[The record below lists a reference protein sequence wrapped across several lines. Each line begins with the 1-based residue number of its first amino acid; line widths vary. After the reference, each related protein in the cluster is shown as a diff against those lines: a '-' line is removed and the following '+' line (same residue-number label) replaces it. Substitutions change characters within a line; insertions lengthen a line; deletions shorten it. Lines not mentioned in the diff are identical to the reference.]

1 MQEQGAHWRKV
12 WPEGAVDNGDGD
24 ADVLDMFLKPDI
36 KTKKKVKITYPYT
49 LDEEVVDTAESIATA
64 EKITNKTLT
73 KEGVKNGGLDM
84 IFTYDNTKRVFER
97 NTPYGNN
104 WHFSKK

>member
-1 MQEQGAHWRKV
+1 MQEQGEHWRKA

-24 ADVLDMFLKPDI
+24 ADVLDMFLKPEI
-36 KTKKKVKITYPYT
+36 KEKKKPKITYPYT
-49 LDEEVVDTAESIATA
+49 LDEDVIDTENSIKTAEGL
-64 EKITNKTLT
+64 TNATLT

-84 IFTYDNTKRVFER
+84 IFTYDNTRRVFER

-104 WHFSKK
+104 WFGAKK